1 MPRPAGE
8 TFSLAAGLIKCSLFT
23 IVRDESGIL
32 NCAAIAK
39 REGRAIFLCVSKLGR
54 CIPSR
59 LTDEAAP
66 LQLWLRIGPSKDI
79 PATAFARSRLKPD
92 PTTAAATAG
101 YNVEERDYMRMRRM
115 MRGMAGLVVAM
126 VMCAVAAPQ
135 AKAPKDP
142 ELIDAAGYQKIL
154 AEHKGQP
161 LVVTFWATWCE
172 PCRAEYPMLNELAKQ
187 YAPQGLKVVGVN
199 LDDDGDIILT
209 RRFMAR
215 YKPVFPNYRKKAG
228 GEKEFVNAVLA
239 GWGGAIPASFF
250 YDRDGRQIGKLLGE
264 SNRDT
269 YEAAIRTVLSSGVAG
284 N

>member
-1 MPRPAGE
+1 
-8 TFSLAAGLIKCSLFT
+8 
-23 IVRDESGIL
+23 
-32 NCAAIAK
+32 
-39 REGRAIFLCVSKLGR
+39 
-54 CIPSR
+54 
-59 LTDEAAP
+59 
-66 LQLWLRIGPSKDI
+66 
-79 PATAFARSRLKPD
+79 
-92 PTTAAATAG
+92 
-101 YNVEERDYMRMRRM
+101 MRMRRM
-115 MRGMAGLVVAM
+115 MRGMAGLVMATA
-126 VMCAVAAPQ
+126 MCAVAAPQ

-215 YKPVFPNYRKKAG
+215 YQPVFPNYRKKAG

-239 GWGGAIPASFF
+239 GWSGAIPASFF